1 MPVMA
6 TASFTTPITDDPW
19 AVIARTAGP
28 FNAAVHVAST
38 SYPYFQLTEP
48 MDIVAIYA
56 SLQVV
61 ASSAAT
67 LTLYKISGTGTAGL
81 LSTGT
86 ALTSALTL
94 TATDFTAGQLHDVAE
109 KAVAGTWTSL
119 PAGTII
125 GGVTG
130 ATATTGLVG
139 LSLTF
144 VMRKAGY
151 VTTTSGGKF
160 YPVPSPVNF

>member
-1 MPVMA
+1 MAVMA
-6 TASFTTPITDDPW
+6 TASFATPITDDPW
-19 AVIARTAGP
+19 AVSAFHVGP

-38 SYPYFQLTEP
+38 GYSYLQLTEP
-48 MDIVAIYA
+48 MDIVSIFA

-61 ASSAAT
+61 ASGAAT
-67 LTLYKISGTGTAGL
+67 LTLYKIDGTGTAGL
-81 LSTGT
+81 VGTGT
-86 ALTSALTL
+86 AITEALTL
-94 TATDFTAGQLHDVAE
+94 TATDFTAGQLHDCAE

-125 GGVTG
+125 GGEMG

-144 VMRKAGY
+144 LMRKAGY
-151 VTTTSGGKF
+151 VTTGSGGKQ
-160 YPVPSPVNF
+160 YYVPSPVNF